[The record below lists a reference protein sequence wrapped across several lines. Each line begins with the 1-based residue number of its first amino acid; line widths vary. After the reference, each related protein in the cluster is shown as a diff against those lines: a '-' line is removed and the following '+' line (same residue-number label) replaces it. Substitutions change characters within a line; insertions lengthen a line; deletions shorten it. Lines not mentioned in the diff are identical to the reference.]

1 MIPPQ
6 HLVLVATTDLAA
18 ITRGRAVP
26 ESRFE
31 GVAARGVGWVPANLC
46 ITAFGTIPERNP
58 WGSSGDLVLRPDLSA
73 RFRTSATGT
82 ATGLDLVMGDLEE
95 LDGTPWAA
103 CPRNQ
108 LRQALADLRGAAGFS
123 MVASFEH
130 EFQALDA
137 PWPAAHPFGIAGLR
151 RADPFAPR
159 LMAALGEAGI
169 EPELV
174 FAEYGRDQFE
184 VTCAPA
190 EGLVAADRA
199 VALREITRELA
210 RSLGFRASFAPKTAP
225 DAVGNGV
232 HIHFSFLDG
241 EGRPATYD
249 SDRPGG
255 LSDRAASFCAGVIR
269 HMPALTA
276 LTAPS
281 VPSYLRLKP
290 HSWSASYTWLASQDR
305 EASLRICP
313 VVGRD
318 DEERAR
324 RYNVEYRASDAT
336 ANPYLA
342 LAAIV
347 RAGLAGIEERLA
359 PPPIVAGDP
368 AAMSEEERTRLG
380 LVRLPQSLADALAAF
395 AADKAARRWFPPAL
409 VESFITV
416 KEAEI
421 AATSGRPVLEVC
433 ESFSAMY

>member
-1 MIPPQ
+1 M
-6 HLVLVATTDLAA
+6 
-18 ITRGRAVP
+18 
-26 ESRFE
+26 
-31 GVAARGVGWVPANLC
+31 
-46 ITAFGTIPERNP
+46 
-58 WGSSGDLVLRPDLSA
+58 
-73 RFRTSATGT
+73 
-82 ATGLDLVMGDLEE
+82 
-95 LDGTPWAA
+95 
-103 CPRNQ
+103 
-108 LRQALADLRGAAGFS
+108 
-123 MVASFEH
+123 
-130 EFQALDA
+130 
-137 PWPAAHPFGIAGLR
+137 
-151 RADPFAPR
+151 
-159 LMAALGEAGI
+159 
-169 EPELV
+169 
-174 FAEYGRDQFE
+174 
-184 VTCAPA
+184 
-190 EGLVAADRA
+190 
-199 VALREITRELA
+199 REITRELA

-255 LSDRAASFCAGVIR
+255 LSDRAASFCAGVMQASAGA
-269 HMPALTA
+269 H
-276 LTAPS
+276 
-281 VPSYLRLKP
+281 RLDGAERP
-290 HSWSASYTWLASQDR
+290 VIPPPEAAQLECFLHLARQPGPRGEPEDLPGR
-305 EASLRICP
+305 D
-313 VVGRD
+313 GRD

-380 LVRLPQSLADALAAF
+380 LVRLPQSLADALAAL